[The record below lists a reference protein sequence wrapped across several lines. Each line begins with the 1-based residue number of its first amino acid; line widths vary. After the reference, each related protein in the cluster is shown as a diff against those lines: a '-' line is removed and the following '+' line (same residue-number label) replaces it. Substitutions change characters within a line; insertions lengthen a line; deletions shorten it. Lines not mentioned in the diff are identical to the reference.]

1 MSTDQALAP
10 APTNKRVHPVD
21 EMLAVPKLAAYGL
34 QHVLAFYAG
43 AVLVPILLAS
53 ALHLTTTH
61 LVHLINADLFTCG
74 IASLIQSVGFWKIG
88 VRLPLLQGVTF
99 TAVSPMIAFG
109 LAAGGGTNGLL
120 AIYGS
125 VIVAGLFTF
134 FMAPFFAKLL
144 RFFPPVVTGSV
155 ILIIG
160 IALLPVAAND
170 IVNGKTTLALQNPV
184 LLADVAYAMGTLLL
198 TVAIQRVF
206 RGFLS
211 TIAVRAGLV
220 IGTLVA
226 WALGSAHFDDVD
238 SAGWVGYTAP
248 FYFGVP
254 TFSGTAIISMVVVML
269 ITAVETTGDVYAT
282 GEIVGKRI
290 KRQDIAAALRADGLA
305 TTIGGILNSFPYT
318 CFAENVG
325 LVRLT
330 QVKSRW
336 VVATAGVIMI
346 ILGSLPK
353 AAAIVAGISHPVLGG
368 AALAMFAAVAV
379 VGIQTLGKVDFND
392 HRNIIIVGTSVGL
405 GMMVTAQPFIADAF
419 PDWNKIIF
427 GSGITLGALA
437 AILLNA
443 IFKHIGGGA
452 AVAGRPGDHLVTL
465 NQVNGMT
472 LEQFAETFGRLV
484 EGSPW
489 VLERAYAQRPFT
501 DTVALRSA
509 FHDALLSGSDA
520 EQDTLLNSFADLGT
534 EDDGAYTG
542 DHTAA
547 GLGALD
553 EETYAEVREL
563 AATYRHRF
571 GFPLI
576 VSARDV
582 AARYERVLANGWN
595 RLANAPSVERATA
608 LIEIAKIANYRFDD
622 LVADANPIASA
633 RVARFEQL
641 NR

>member
-1 MSTDQALAP
+1 LSTDQALAP
-10 APTNKRVHPVD
+10 ASKRVHPVD
-21 EMLAVPKLAAYGL
+21 EVLATPKLAAYGL

-53 ALHLTTTH
+53 ALHLSTGQ

-74 IASLIQSVGFWKIG
+74 IASIIQSVGFWKVG

-99 TAVSPMIAFG
+99 TAVSPMIAIG

-134 FMAPFFAKLL
+134 LMAPYFAKLL

-170 IVNGKTTLALQNPV
+170 IVDGQSTLALQNPV
-184 LLADVAYAMGTLLL
+184 LLSNIGYAMGTLLVI
-198 TVAIQRVF
+198 VAFQRIF
-206 RGFLS
+206 RGFLG
-211 TIAVRAGLV
+211 TIAVLAGLV

-226 WALGSAHFDDVD
+226 WALSSAHFGDVG
-238 SAGWVGYTAP
+238 SAGWVGYTMP

-254 TFSGTAIISMVVVML
+254 TFSVTAIVSMIVVML

-346 ILGSLPK
+346 TLGSLPK
-353 AAAIVAGISHPVLGG
+353 AAAIVAGIPHPVLGG

-392 HRNIIIVGTSVGL
+392 HRAVIIVGTSVGL
-405 GMMVTAQPFIADAF
+405 GMMVTAQPFIAGAF

-437 AILLNA
+437 AILLNV
-443 IFKHIGGGA
+443 IFNHIGGGA

-465 NQVNGMT
+465 DQVNEMT
-472 LEQFAETFGRLV
+472 VEQFGETFGSLV
-484 EGSPW
+484 EGSVW
-489 VLERAYAQRPFT
+489 VIERAFAQRPFT

-509 FHDALLSGSDA
+509 FHDALLSGTDA
-520 EQDTLLNSFADLGT
+520 EQDKLLNSFTDLGT

-547 GLGALD
+547 GLGSLD
-553 EETYAEVREL
+553 EETYAEVGEL
-563 AATYRHRF
+563 AAAYRERF

-576 VSARDV
+576 VCARDV
-582 AARYERVLANGWN
+582 VARYERVLATGWS

-633 RVARFEQL
+633 RVARFGQL